1 MIEMIRRSLRQK
13 SRNVGTLVVLG
24 LLAVFSAL
32 ALASTGK
39 ADSASSGLLGLLVL
53 AAAAVSRDAS
63 SGALQ
68 MILARPIRRTDY
80 LFGRYLGILA
90 GFAAFLVI
98 VGLVALVMKTAWLQD
113 RVRPLTARVLLE
125 NVGFGALWAAPA
137 AAVLLFF
144 STFLPGY
151 GDVIAFVTLQILL
164 SLRTNVASVEK
175 VVETLRREILP
186 NVPWARV
193 FAGDPAALA
202 DAGRA
207 TLATAI
213 FLTAAAFVFSRRE
226 FGYGRD

>member
-1 MIEMIRRSLRQK
+1 MIRRFLRQK
-13 SRNVGTLVVLG
+13 SRNAGTLVVLG
-24 LLAVFSAL
+24 LLCLFSAL
-32 ALASTGK
+32 ALASSGK
-39 ADSASSGLLGLLVL
+39 AGGPSSGMFALIVL

-90 GFAAFLVI
+90 AFAAFLV
-98 VGLVALVMKTAWLQD
+98 VTGLVALVMKHAWL
-113 RVRPLTARVLLE
+113 RSGAPPLTARALLE

-151 GDVIAFVTLQILL
+151 GDVIAFLTLQMLL
-164 SLRTNVASVEK
+164 SLHTSVAWLEK
-175 VVETLRREILP
+175 VVTALRREILP
-186 NVPWARV
+186 SVRWDRV
-193 FAGDPAALA
+193 FTGDPAALA
-202 DAGRA
+202 EAGRA
-207 TLATAI
+207 ALAAAV
-213 FLTAAAFVFSRRE
+213 FLTAAAFLFSRRE